1 MNKEKL
7 TERLKK
13 LKGNPSSLK
22 NQSINYITSQQYKLE
37 IDLENWNNQD
47 HSSLEEEQITN
58 VINGFD
64 IRNKLLEYIY
74 NKLK

>member
-58 VINGFD
+58 VINNFD

>member
-58 VINGFD
+58 VINIKKYYF
-64 IRNKLLEYIY
+64 LALCVV
-74 NKLK
+74 

>member
-37 IDLENWNNQD
+37 IDLENYQ
-47 HSSLEEEQITN
+47 
-58 VINGFD
+58 VIP
-64 IRNKLLEYIY
+64 IK
-74 NKLK
+74 K

>member
-64 IRNKLLEYIY
+64 KRNKLLEYVY

>member
-1 MNKEKL
+1 MNKEEL

-13 LKGNPSSLK
+13 LKGNPLSLK

-37 IDLENWNNQD
+37 VDLENWNNQEHATLD
-47 HSSLEEEQITN
+47 QDQVEN
-58 VINGFD
+58 VAHGFAN
-64 IRNKLLEYIY
+64 RSRLLEYIY

>member
-47 HSSLEEEQITN
+47 HSLLEEEQITN

-64 IRNKLLEYIY
+64 KRNKLLEYVY

>member
-1 MNKEKL
+1 MNKEEL
-7 TERLKK
+7 TQRLTN

-37 IDLENWNNQD
+37 IDLENWNNQQ
-47 HSSLEEEQITN
+47 HASLDDEQVSN
-58 VINGFD
+58 VVEGFNK
-64 IRNKLLEYIY
+64 RSKLLEYIY

>member
-58 VINGFD
+58 VINNFD
-64 IRNKLLEYIY
+64 IRNKLLEYVY

>member
-22 NQSINYITSQQYKLE
+22 NQSINYITSQQYKLKV
-37 IDLENWNNQD
+37 DLENWNNQQ
-47 HSSLEEEQITN
+47 HASLDQDQVDN
-58 VINGFD
+58 VVHGFAK
-64 IRNKLLEYIY
+64 RNRLLEYIY

>member
-47 HSSLEEEQITN
+47 HSLLEEEQITS

-64 IRNKLLEYIY
+64 KRNKLLEYIY

>member
-1 MNKEKL
+1 MNKEEL
-7 TERLKK
+7 TQRLTN

-37 IDLENWNNQD
+37 IDLENWNTQQ
-47 HSSLEEEQITN
+47 HASLDDEQISN
-58 VINGFD
+58 VVEGFNK
-64 IRNKLLEYIY
+64 RSKLLEYIY